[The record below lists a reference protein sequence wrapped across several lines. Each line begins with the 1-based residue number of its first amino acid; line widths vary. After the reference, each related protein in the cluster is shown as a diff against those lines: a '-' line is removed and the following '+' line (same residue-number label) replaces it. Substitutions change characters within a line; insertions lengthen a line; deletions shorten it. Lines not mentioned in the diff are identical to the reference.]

1 MKIAFL
7 DSGIGGLTV
16 LEEAIKVLPNEEY
29 IYFADSKNAPYGTKS
44 SKKINTLVFD
54 AVRFLAKQDLK
65 ALVLAC
71 NTATSVSVKKLR
83 KEFSF
88 PIIGMEP
95 AVKPAIEQ
103 SDKKVL
109 ICATPKTLK
118 EKKLQKLIKR
128 LNGKE
133 KVERLSLQELV
144 VIAEKFQFKKKKVN
158 RYLKK
163 QFEKVDWTKID
174 TIVLGC
180 THFPFF
186 KEEIQNLIP
195 KNIRILDGNVGTVN
209 YLKTQI
215 IPNPTTHPLSI
226 RYFISKKPKE
236 RAYFDRYF
244 DYLKAQST
252 EY

>member
-16 LEEAIKVLPNEEY
+16 LEEVIKILPNEEY

-44 SKKINTLVFD
+44 TKKINALVFD
-54 AVRFLAKQDLK
+54 AVRFLAKQELK

-103 SDKKVL
+103 ASKKVL
-109 ICATPKTLK
+109 ICATSKTLK
-118 EKKLQKLIKR
+118 EKKLQKLIER
-128 LNGKE
+128 LNGEE
-133 KVERLSLQELV
+133 KIERLSLQNLV
-144 VIAEKFQFKKKKVN
+144 LFAEKFHFEKKKVN
-158 RYLKK
+158 RYLNK
-163 QFEKVDWTKID
+163 QFDTVDWSTID
-174 TIVLGC
+174 SIVLGC

-186 KEEIQNLIP
+186 KQQIRKLIP
-195 KNIRILDGNVGTVN
+195 HHVQILDGNVGTVN
-209 YLKTQI
+209 HLKSRI
-215 IPNPTTHPLSI
+215 EPNPKTHPLSI
-226 RYFISKKPKE
+226 EYFVSKRPEKQ
-236 RAYFDRYF
+236 AYFDRYF
-244 DYLKAQST
+244 DYLKT
-252 EY
+252 ERE